1 MASFSLPAIHD
12 NPDGGWG
19 PSSSN
24 QPDQFKFKDIPYAPY
39 SKSDKLG
46 RFADWNDS
54 QASGDN
60 RPSNQGGGGG
70 GGNQNQGG
78 GGQGGRGGAGGRR
91 GRDGGQA
98 FGSGTASAFAYFHVE
113 DESSFSLVDNKA
125 APPRRGGGFGA
136 RGGRGGARGTYNNNR
151 GGYNNNRGGRGGFNP
166 RGGNNQRGGR
176 RGWRDWEK
184 NNRTRESSVVI
195 SPSWSML
202 EEIEFHRLA
211 KLRLEVDEPV
221 DLESYGR
228 LFPYDKSY
236 DRITTKTEKPLQ
248 LVDRIRYNTTT
259 SDDPVIQEL
268 ASKSTATV
276 YATDTILS
284 VLMCAPRSVY
294 PWDIVI
300 LRDGPNLFFDKR
312 DGGPF
317 DTVTVNENAA
327 DPPTDPA
334 PPNPNAPPG
343 ADGKPVA
350 AEAPSINSATSLS
363 LEATYINQN
372 FGFQSVVEGS
382 GVDLGSPNPFY
393 GPEETE
399 PLASCGYRYRV
410 FDLGVTEDEDIK
422 ICVRTEVDA
431 YAPSSATSTPA
442 KDGAAVNAGQG
453 LVTIKALNEFD
464 SRAQGAGGAPDWRA
478 KLDSQRGAV
487 VATEMKNNSC
497 KLAKWTVQSVLAGA
511 EAMKIGYISRLAPRD
526 NTRHVIL
533 STASVRPTDFAAQ
546 LNVSLANGWG
556 IVRTVTDLCL
566 KMPEGKYVLVKD
578 PNKPV
583 IRLYAV
589 PMGAFTGEDDDGE
602 GFDEEGEM

>member
-1 MASFSLPAIHD
+1 MASFTLPPIND
-12 NPDGGWG
+12 SPEGGWG

-24 QPDQFKFKDIPYAPY
+24 LPDQFKFKDIPYAPY

-54 QASGDN
+54 TTDN
-60 RPSNQGGGGG
+60 RQSGGGAPQNQNARGG
-70 GGNQNQGG
+70 GP
-78 GGQGGRGGAGGRR
+78 GGRR
-91 GRDGGQA
+91 RDGGQA

-113 DESSFSLVDNKA
+113 DESSFSLVDNKT
-125 APPRRGGGFGA
+125 APPRRGGAF
-136 RGGRGGARGTYNNNR
+136 
-151 GGYNNNRGGRGGFNP
+151 NRGGRGGG
-166 RGGNNQRGGR
+166 RGGPYNNNSRGGPQRGGRGFGGRGNNQRGGR

-195 SPSWSML
+195 SPQWSML

-221 DLESYGR
+221 ELESYGR
-228 LFPYDKSY
+228 LFAYDKSY
-236 DRITTKTEKPLQ
+236 DRITTKTERPLQ
-248 LVDRIRYNTTT
+248 LVDRIKYNTTT

-268 ASKSTATV
+268 AAKNTATV
-276 YATDTILS
+276 YATDVILS

-300 LRDGPNLFFDKR
+300 VREGNNLFFDKR

-327 DPPTDPA
+327 DPPQDPT
-334 PPNPNAPPG
+334 PPNPNNPTE
-343 ADGKPVA
+343 KA
-350 AEAPSINSATSLS
+350 AVPEVPSINSATSLS

-372 FGFQSVVEGS
+372 FGFQSVVENPPPAA
-382 GVDLGSPNPFY
+382 VDFAHPNPFY
-393 GPEETE
+393 GPDETE

-410 FDLGVTEDEDIK
+410 FDLGITEDEDIK

-431 YAPSSATSTPA
+431 YSPGQGNPR
-442 KDGAAVNAGQG
+442 DGQG
-453 LVTIKALNEFD
+453 LVTIRALNEFD
-464 SRAQGAGGAPDWRA
+464 PRSQGAGGAPDWRA

-511 EAMKIGYISRLAPRD
+511 ELMKIGYISRAAPRD

-533 STASVRPTDFAAQ
+533 SAASMRPTDFAAQ
-546 LNVSLANGWG
+546 LNISLANGWG
-556 IVRTVTDLCL
+556 IVRTVTDLCM

-589 PMGAFTGEDDDGE
+589 PMSAFTGEDEDGDFE
-602 GFDEEGEM
+602 DEQEQL